1 MKNILKIS
9 KLAAMAMI
17 AMSLFSCSTED
28 EISSSVTTYP
38 VITVTGDE
46 SILVEKGE
54 TFTDPGVTATVG
66 EIDVPVEVRYVGQY
80 RGNIFNGT
88 LDTSVSDVY
97 TAEYT
102 ATNTD
107 GFSRTLTRQVV
118 VAETGDLE
126 NSIAGLYTST
136 VFRNGA
142 QGNPASAYTDI
153 EYILIWQN
161 DDGTYG
167 ISDAFGGW
175 YLFARAIAG
184 SETPGTVIVANNIA
198 ANDFSFPGTQTNSYF
213 GGSSEMTEMTV
224 DAVARTIDFTTI
236 WEADPTTTYT
246 FDVHLEQ
253 VQLN

>member
-1 MKNILKIS
+1 MTLVTI
-9 KLAAMAMI
+9 
-17 AMSLFSCSTED
+17 SLFSCSTEE
-28 EISSSVTTYP
+28 EISSSVTVYP
-38 VITVTGDE
+38 VITVAGEE
-46 SILVEKGE
+46 SLLVEKGE
-54 TFTDPGVTATVG
+54 TFTDLGATATIG
-66 EIDVPVEVRYVGQY
+66 ENDVPVDVRYVGQY

-88 LDTSVSDVY
+88 LDTNVSDVY

-102 ATNTD
+102 ATNEE
-107 GFSRTLTRQVV
+107 GFSRTLTREVI
-118 VAETGDLE
+118 VAETGDLV
-126 NSIAGLYTST
+126 NNIAGLYTST

-142 QGNPASAYTDI
+142 QGTPASAYTDI

-175 YLFARAIAG
+175 YLFGRALAE

-213 GGSSEMTEMTV
+213 GGSSEMTEMIV
-224 DAVARTIDFTTI
+224 DPVARTIDFTTV
-236 WEADPTTTYT
+236 WEADPETTYE
-246 FDVHLEQ
+246 FEVHLEQ